1 MSLKLEATELRGG
14 RYAVLPEGCLGTC
27 GWHNGVPWTVFYTKA
42 RSKEDAIRR
51 AKIHNHFKEPQK
63 DRFLAACGVESVK
76 ECQNG

>member
-14 RYAVLPEGCLGTC
+14 KYAVRPEGCLGTC

-51 AKIHNHFKEPQK
+51 AMQRTAIQSPPTVP
-63 DRFLAACGVESVK
+63 RTTSWLESRL
-76 ECQNG
+76 